1 MKLMCVCV
9 LSCVRLFVTP
19 WTVAHQASLSMELFQ
34 VRILK
39 WDAICYFNG
48 PSNPSIKLTSLVYP
62 ALAGGPK

>member
-34 VRILK
+34 VRILE